1 MAGTIS
7 RMSRI
12 VRAEVENVVS
22 RFEDAP
28 KLVTLMVI
36 DMERALNAAVAETSR
51 AIANHR
57 MMERRLIGMRSRS
70 TGFEAEAERAVR
82 AGNDEEARTLLERKL
97 ALDVSIDRQSLAVA
111 EAASVSEQL
120 KTRLSELRVKFK
132 DAKARGP
139 ALAACRAKSD
149 RRSEGGPTF
158 DAEPFQAY
166 DRLVDDVERDEIAA
180 EVYEEITDPPPSDDY
195 ERLERNRRVEE
206 ELTAL
211 RKKASQT

>member
-28 KLVTLMVI
+28 KLVTQMVI

-70 TGFEAEAERAVR
+70 TGLEAEAERAVR
-82 AGNDEEARTLLERKL
+82 AGNDEEARPLLER
-97 ALDVSIDRQSLAVA
+97 
-111 EAASVSEQL
+111 
-120 KTRLSELRVKFK
+120 
-132 DAKARGP
+132 
-139 ALAACRAKSD
+139 
-149 RRSEGGPTF
+149 
-158 DAEPFQAY
+158 
-166 DRLVDDVERDEIAA
+166 
-180 EVYEEITDPPPSDDY
+180 
-195 ERLERNRRVEE
+195 
-206 ELTAL
+206 
-211 RKKASQT
+211 